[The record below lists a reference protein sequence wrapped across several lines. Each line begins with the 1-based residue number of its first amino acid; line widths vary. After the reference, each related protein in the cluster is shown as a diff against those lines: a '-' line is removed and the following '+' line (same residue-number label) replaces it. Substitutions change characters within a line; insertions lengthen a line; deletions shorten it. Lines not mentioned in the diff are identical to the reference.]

1 MPVRSRTRH
10 GPEMAKL
17 LVAKYLPN
25 AEKGEIPSYTPSEV
39 ACWLGIR
46 ESTLRSW
53 IFGRSYPTRT
63 GPKFFPPL
71 IDPADPDDGLL
82 SFYNLGEAHVLA
94 ATRYKYEV
102 PLKAIR
108 RAIDHL
114 RATFPSTHPLL
125 SREFYTD
132 GVDLFIKTVEQTV
145 NLTKQG
151 QLGLRPI
158 LDMFLQ
164 HIERDE
170 RFRPTKVYPIIP
182 GQSNEDKVVSIT
194 SGVSSGR
201 PAIDGTGI
209 PVSVVWQ
216 RYKAGDDVNTLADD
230 FEVPA
235 KKIQRAIEYVEHLKV
250 A

>member
-1 MPVRSRTRH
+1 MPVQSRPRH
-10 GPEMAKL
+10 GPKMAKL
-17 LVAKYLPN
+17 LVAKYPPN
-25 AEKGEIPSYTPSEV
+25 TEKGEIPSYTPAEV

-53 IFGRSYPTRT
+53 IFGRSYPTRS
-63 GPKFFPPL
+63 GLKFFPPL
-71 IDPADPDDGLL
+71 IDPADADYGLL

-94 ATRYKYEV
+94 ATRYKYAV

-114 RATFPSTHPLL
+114 RATFPSRHPLL

-132 GVDLFIKTVEQTV
+132 GADLFIKTVEQTV

-151 QLGLRPI
+151 QLGLKPI

-164 HIERDE
+164 HIERDKK
-170 RFRPTKVYPIIP
+170 FRPTKVYPIIP
-182 GQSNEDKVVSIT
+182 GQSNKDKVVSIT

-216 RYKAGDDVNTLADD
+216 RYKAGDDVNTLAED

-235 KKIQRAIEYVEHLKV
+235 KKIQRAIEYVEHLK
-250 A
+250 AA